1 MTLAIRLCVC
11 IRSQYDAAHMPGK
24 PSVMSDSGNILM
36 TMTNTQEPQNTNMSG
51 SRAVA
56 KAAAGLKL

>member
-11 IRSQYDAAHMPGK
+11 IRSQYDAVHMPGK

-36 TMTNTQEPQNTNMSG
+36 NMTIT
-51 SRAVA
+51 
-56 KAAAGLKL
+56 